1 VQKTVLKLAVALFA
15 VAGALV
21 GSSLAA
27 LSQRSNA
34 TAWSQRAL
42 VAEQEL
48 VQKRA
53 EVAALEEGLAAAT
66 TEGSELTERI
76 DELANEKAQTV
87 DDKTASE
94 VQRDAFKRVAQGY
107 AAVAA
112 KWKSCV
118 AGHEK
123 YEDVLSNP
131 GQYDATDVKRFLS
144 DLEAVCSEAER
155 EEQSLQSQLAQ

>member
-1 VQKTVLKLAVALFA
+1 MQKTVLKLAVALIA

-34 TAWSQRAL
+34 TEWSERAIA
-42 VAEQEL
+42 AEEEL

-53 EVAALEEGLAAAT
+53 EVKTLQEGLDAAMDD
-66 TEGSELTERI
+66 GSELTERI
-76 DELANEKAQTV
+76 DQLANEKAQTV
-87 DDKTASE
+87 DDKAASE
-94 VQRDAFKRVAQGY
+94 VQRDAFKRIAQGY
-107 AAVAA
+107 ATVTA

-123 YEDVLSNP
+123 YEEVLSNP
-131 GQYDATDVKRFLS
+131 GRYDQNDVKRFLN

-155 EEQSLQSQLAQ
+155 EEQSLQSQLEQ